1 MTGYIKITA
10 ITRNGHEGLNI
21 KTDVQSVSFMDRM
34 QVLDVL
40 CRGLHIRPTELE
52 LFVAMKNKGILDEA
66 FEIGHTHDEHDV
78 DLLDQLLDTVLGGDN
93 K

>member
-34 QVLDVL
+34 HVLDVL
-40 CRGLHIRPTELE
+40 CRGLHIRPIELE
-52 LFVAMKNKGILDEA
+52 LFVAMKNKGIFDQA
-66 FEIGHTHDEHDV
+66 FGVEHVQDEHDV
-78 DLLDQLLDTVLGGDN
+78 DLFDQLLDTVLGGGN